1 MLTSQI
7 LKNSLLLSSLFLIS
21 LLSFTSCSD
30 NQKVIVTEASLAPI
44 KPNADLTKESDKKFI
59 VSAYEFNWY
68 QIMLSKL
75 ASRRTSSEEVRQFST
90 MLEDASRD
98 TKTALGSLAI
108 MKSIR
113 ISSNPTQA
121 VTAAYDTLN
130 LSTVEDFDIAYCNM
144 IIQSHKD
151 AIALFEN
158 ATRDNLDPD
167 IKAWASSV
175 LPDLRAHLLN
185 VTACET
191 HLNPMSELI
200 R

>member
-1 MLTSQI
+1 M
-7 LKNSLLLSSLFLIS
+7 
-21 LLSFTSCSD
+21 SCSGD
-30 NQKVIVTEASLAPI
+30 QKVITAEASLVPAKPI
-44 KPNADLTKESDKKFI
+44 IDLTKASDKKFI
-59 VSAYEFNWY
+59 EGAYEFNWY
-68 QIMLSKL
+68 QIMMSKL
-75 ASRRTSSEEVRQFST
+75 AARRTSSEEVRQFSA
-90 MLEDASRD
+90 MLENASRD

-113 ISSNPTQA
+113 ISSDPTQA

-130 LSTVEDFDIAYCNM
+130 LSTVEDFDITYCTM
-144 IIQSHKD
+144 IIQTHKD

-175 LPDLRAHLLN
+175 LPELRAHLLN
-185 VTACET
+185 ATACET

>member
-1 MLTSQI
+1 
-7 LKNSLLLSSLFLIS
+7 LFLMSFFSFIS
-21 LLSFTSCSD
+21 CNGD
-30 NQKVIVTEASLAPI
+30 QKVITTEASLVPG
-44 KPNADLTKESDKKFI
+44 KPDVDLTKESDKKFI

-75 ASRRTSSEEVRQFST
+75 ASRRTSSEEVRQFSA

-113 ISSNPTQA
+113 ISSDPTQ
-121 VTAAYDTLN
+121 VVNAAYDTLN

-167 IKAWASSV
+167 IKSWASSV

-185 VTACET
+185 ATACET